1 MSKATLYLII
11 VGGLIFILL
20 VAGVTAYRI
29 KFKRMEEAW
38 MNEKTQRENLERTLA
53 ATQQQL
59 SDKINEAN
67 MLQDALDTLRKRAS
81 NLSQLPSEPK
91 TKREKVER

>member
-1 MSKATLYLII
+1 MSKATLSLII

-20 VAGVTAYRI
+20 ITGVTAYRI

-38 MNEKTQRENLERTLA
+38 MNEKTRRENLERTLA

-59 SDKINEAN
+59 SAKINEAN

-81 NLSQLPSEPK
+81 NLSHEPK
-91 TKREKVER
+91 TNREKVER

>member
-1 MSKATLYLII
+1 MNKATLSLIV

-38 MNEKTQRENLERTLA
+38 INEKTQRENLERTLT

-59 SDKINEAN
+59 SAKINEISI
-67 MLQDALDTLRKRAS
+67 LQDALDTLRNRAS
-81 NLSQLPSEPK
+81 NLSQLPSE
-91 TKREKVER
+91 TKIRQGKVER